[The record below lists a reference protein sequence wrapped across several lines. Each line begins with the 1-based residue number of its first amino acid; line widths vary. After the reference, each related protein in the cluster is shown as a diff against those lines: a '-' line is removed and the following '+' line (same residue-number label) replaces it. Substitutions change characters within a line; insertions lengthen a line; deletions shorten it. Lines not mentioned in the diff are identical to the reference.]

1 MYIVM
6 DDIVSGEKLQL
17 ISGLTLGYLYDFN
30 NPFILENS
38 GNMEF
43 VDFRCIREYNNPKI
57 MFCYGHRIDELSLH
71 IDKFQNPF
79 VLLSHNSDFNITD
92 CLCVNT
98 ILNCKKLVM
107 WYSQNVEYIHKKI
120 HFLPIGIANQ
130 MWEHGNLSI
139 FENLKFVKKDRN
151 VYMSFKVATNFE
163 ARSLCLNLLTPTI
176 DFLPIIGP
184 SENIKLLQRYKF
196 CVCPEGNGLDTHRL
210 WEALFVKTV
219 PILLRSKFSENIQ
232 MTTKLPMILLDS
244 WEELDVKKMPDY
256 ESFDFDVGR
265 KYLSL
270 LYYKSLIES
279 RI

>member
-1 MYIVM
+1 
-6 DDIVSGEKLQL
+6 
-17 ISGLTLGYLYDFN
+17 
-30 NPFILENS
+30 
-38 GNMEF
+38 
-43 VDFRCIREYNNPKI
+43 
-57 MFCYGHRIDELSLH
+57 
-71 IDKFQNPF
+71 
-79 VLLSHNSDFNITD
+79 
-92 CLCVNT
+92 
-98 ILNCKKLVM
+98 
-107 WYSQNVEYIHKKI
+107 
-120 HFLPIGIANQ
+120 
-130 MWEHGNLSI
+130 
-139 FENLKFVKKDRN
+139 
-151 VYMSFKVATNFE
+151 MSFKVATNFE